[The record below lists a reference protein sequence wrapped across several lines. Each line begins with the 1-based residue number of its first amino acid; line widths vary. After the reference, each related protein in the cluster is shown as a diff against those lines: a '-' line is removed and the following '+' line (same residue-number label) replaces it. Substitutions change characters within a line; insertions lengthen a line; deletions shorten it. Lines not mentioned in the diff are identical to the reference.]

1 MSATMALGAGI
12 AQADFGMASVGVSA
26 TNTDGTFARQAGAHA
41 DLRTRI
47 AFNGH
52 LDNFGFGSPD
62 GNVKDI
68 TVDLPPGVTGDPTA
82 APTCTLRDL
91 IVDGGS
97 NACPVGSQV
106 GTAVIDDTT
115 AWSARTGVYNMEHD
129 PDSPGLFALN
139 VLGAPVFIAPRVRPT
154 DYGISAL
161 SVRTQQGRP
170 LNSIDLTLWGVPADP
185 VHDQYRFDPRAQVSG
200 IPSPESRRPFMTNS
214 TSCPSEPVAT
224 TISVDS
230 WQNPGT
236 FLSKTLTEDIDG
248 TPFIAEG
255 CDRLSFDP
263 SINVQPLSHVA
274 DAPTGLV
281 VDLRVPQNQS
291 PDGLATAHVKT
302 VSVTLPNGMSVSP
315 SSAAGLGACAPEQ
328 VKLGTDADPTCPAS
342 SRIGSVEIDTP
353 LLEEPLKGDVILAKQ
368 DDNPFRSLLALYVVA
383 KGPGFVLKLPGKVD
397 ADPVTGQ
404 LKAMFDNN
412 PQLPF
417 ERLRLEFRGGSQAP
431 LATPPACG
439 TYTTRAE
446 LTSWASNVPAVRDS
460 RMVID
465 QGCEERQF
473 APSFSAGTAN
483 PAGGAESP
491 FTFTVTRADRTQYLS
506 KIAATL
512 PAGLLAKIASAQQ
525 CPDADAAGGSCPAGS
540 QIGTVSV
547 LSGPGAAPLPLTG
560 RAFLTGP
567 YHGAPFG
574 LAFVVPTAGQA
585 GPFDLGNVVVRSAI
599 SVDRTD
605 AHVTVDS
612 DPLPTIIRGFP
623 LRLRQVR
630 VSIDRSGFMFNPTSC
645 QPSSI
650 TGSFGSLEGTSLAQA
665 VRFQPLGCGDL
676 PVLQK
681 LAMRFTGNA
690 TTDNTHPGIAAKLT
704 AAPGGAN
711 VRKVV
716 VKLPLSVA
724 LDPENAEKLCTP
736 EQRQALDCPKA
747 SIVGTAKAMS
757 ILPHPLTGPVYFVQG
772 LRKSATGRTITTLPN
787 LWIPLSADGVTID
800 VNASSDVDK
809 LSRLVTTF
817 DALPDAPFSEFD
829 LTINGGKHGIIVVS
843 GKPGT
848 CDRDKTIDSQF
859 TGQNGKV
866 VETAPRAVVEGC
878 KMKVTKSST
887 SARGLTL
894 RLSGLSAGKLTL
906 TGKGIKRSTRGIK
919 QATEA
924 SISGHLTAS
933 ARKTLARRGRLRVT
947 VTVRLAPKSGKATT
961 VKKTLMLKRA
971 TGRAAR
977 TIPR

>member
-1 MSATMALGAGI
+1 VRAAAGITLTVSATLALGATV
-12 AQADFGMASVGVSA
+12 AQADFGMSSVGVSA
-26 TNTDGTFARQAGAHA
+26 VNTDGTFSRQAGAHA

-47 AFNGH
+47 AFNGS
-52 LDNFGFGSPD
+52 LDASGGGLPD

-68 TVDLPPGVTGDPTA
+68 KVDLPPGVTGDPTA
-82 APTCTLRDL
+82 APTCAQRDL
-91 IVDGGS
+91 LVGS
-97 NACPVGSQV
+97 VNQCPVASQV
-106 GTAVIDDTT
+106 GTAVLDDTT
-115 AWSARTGVYNMEHD
+115 PNPVRQAVYNMEHD
-129 PDSPGLFALN
+129 PDTPGLFALTHM
-139 VLGAPVFIAPRVRPT
+139 GAAVFIIPHVRPG
-154 DYGISAL
+154 DYGISAV
-161 SVRTQQGRP
+161 SARISQAKQI
-170 LNSIDLTLWGVPADP
+170 SAIDLTLWGIPADP
-185 VHDQYRFDPRAQVSG
+185 SHDQYRSYVG
-200 IPSPESRRPFMTNS
+200 IGASFGAPSPDSRRPFMTNP
-214 TSCPSEPVAT
+214 TSCPSAPVAT

-230 WQNPGT
+230 WQNPGV
-236 FLSKTLTEDIDG
+236 FLSKTLTEDFDG

-263 SINVQPLSHVA
+263 SISVQPLSHVA
-274 DAPTGLV
+274 DAPTGLA
-281 VDLRVPQNQS
+281 VDLRVPQNQA

-302 VSVTLPNGMSVSP
+302 VMVTLPKGMSVSP
-315 SSAAGLGACAPEQ
+315 SSAAGLGACSPEQ
-328 VKLGTDADPTCPAS
+328 VQLGTDADPTCPAS

-353 LLEEPLKGDVILAKQ
+353 LLEEPVKGDVILAKQ
-368 DDNPFRSLLALYVVA
+368 DDNPFRSLLALYIVA

-397 ADPVTGQ
+397 ADAVTGQ
-404 LKAMFDNN
+404 LKATFDNN

-417 ERLRLEFRGGSQAP
+417 ERLRLAFRGGSQAP

-439 TYTTRAE
+439 TYTTHAE
-446 LTSWASNVPAVRDS
+446 LTSWASDVPVVRDS
-460 RMVID
+460 PMVID
-465 QGCEERQF
+465 EGCDPAPF
-473 APSFSAGTAN
+473 APSLSAGTTN
-483 PAGGAESP
+483 PAGGADSP

-506 KIAATL
+506 KIATTL
-512 PAGLLAKIASAQQ
+512 PAGLLAKIASVEQ
-525 CPDADAAGGSCPAGS
+525 CGDADAAAGTCPASS

-560 RAFLTGP
+560 RAYLTGP
-567 YHGAPFG
+567 YKGAPFG
-574 LAFVVPTAGQA
+574 LAFVVTTAGQA
-585 GPFDLGNVVVRSAI
+585 GPFDLGNVVVRAAI
-599 SVDRTD
+599 SVDRSD

-623 LRLRQVR
+623 LRLRQVSI
-630 VSIDRSGFMFNPTSC
+630 SIDRSGFMFNPTSC

-650 TGSFGSLEGTSLAQA
+650 TGSFGSLEGASLAQE

-681 LAMRFTGNA
+681 LAMRFTGKA
-690 TTDNTHPGIAAKLT
+690 TTDNTHPGIAAKVT
-704 AAPGGAN
+704 APSGGAN
-711 VRKVV
+711 LKKVV
-716 VKLPLSVA
+716 VKLPLTVA
-724 LDPENAEKLCTP
+724 LDPENAEKLCSP
-736 EQRQALDCPKA
+736 EQRQVLNCPKE

-772 LRKSATGRTITTLPN
+772 LRKSATGRTITTLPK

-848 CDRDKTIDSQF
+848 CDGDKTIDTRF

-887 SARGLTL
+887 SARGLTV
-894 RLSGLSAGKLTL
+894 RLSGISAGKLTL
-906 TGKGIKRSTRGIK
+906 TGKGVKRSTRTIK

-924 SISGHLTAS
+924 SISGRLTAS
-933 ARKTLARRGRLRVT
+933 ARKTLARRGRIRIT

-961 VKKTLMLKRA
+961 VKKTVTLKR
-971 TGRAAR
+971 
-977 TIPR
+977 